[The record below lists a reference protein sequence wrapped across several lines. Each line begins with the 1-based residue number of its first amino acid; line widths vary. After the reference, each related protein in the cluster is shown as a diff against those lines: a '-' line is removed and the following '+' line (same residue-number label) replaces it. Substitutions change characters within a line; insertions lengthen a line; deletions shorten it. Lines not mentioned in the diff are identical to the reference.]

1 MGLVTES
8 RIDELLREGLRH
20 HGVSREV
27 KDVELFATPEGI
39 LADVVLLDGSVLEEA
54 REAVEGVEGE
64 LRKDGVAL
72 VATVRALW
80 QVESVEKVEIA
91 NPRGAPSDVVGA
103 LFKGT
108 LRSGARQQEVWV
120 SVTPSAQS
128 VLRPLITTDWAL
140 RDLVRAFLQHWL
152 SVGGT
157 GHWDP
162 IREQK
167 LELGERAARYLRWRP
182 YEQLKFRVHLV
193 FRTLDSAR
201 RFLQRFDLLKGRAPR
216 DLNDVLD
223 GLPGP
228 GGAFAPGERLPT
240 TNGELYEMLLDS
252 EKDGWWQFY
261 LKELSQAGEKWPE
274 LRQEFPKA
282 FVE

>member
-1 MGLVTES
+1 MATVTTN
-8 RIDELLREGLRH
+8 RIDELLRAKLGGC
-20 HGVSREV
+20 GVADKIKEV
-27 KDVELFATPEGI
+27 DLLPTPEGI
-39 LADVVLLDGSVLEEA
+39 LAEVVLLDASGLDKA
-54 REAVEGVEGE
+54 QEAVDDLERDLQTEGVS
-64 LRKDGVAL
+64 LL
-72 VATVRALW
+72 ATVRAIW
-80 QVESVEKVEIA
+80 QVDHVERVAIS
-91 NPRGAPSDVVGA
+91 NPPGAPSDVVGV

-108 LRSGARQQEVWV
+108 LRSGARKQEVWV
-120 SVTPSAQS
+120 SVTPSAQQ
-128 VLRPLITTDWAL
+128 VLRPLVTNDQSWINL
-140 RDLVRAFLQHWL
+140 IRAFLGHWL
-152 SVGGT
+152 PIGGA

-162 IREQK
+162 VRQQK
-167 LELGERAARYLRWRP
+167 FEIDESKARYLRWRP

-201 RFLQRFDLLKGRAPR
+201 RYLQRFDLLEGRVPR

-252 EKDGWWQFY
+252 EKDEWWQFY

-274 LRQEFPKA
+274 LKREFPRA
-282 FVE
+282 FSA